1 MDDGTTNI
9 TIESGESLTHRLAR
23 EAGAANP
30 GVWQRYRQMLA
41 DDVADDQQ
49 FEEFKGLLPL
59 LHKTPADV
67 DRDRALIVSAKQ
79 LVATIK
85 GGRGLRAA
93 AERAT
98 KALEQK
104 EADFNRVVKAQQA
117 EIAPLRSAK
126 AQIVEKQKIAFEAC
140 QELANLKRENADVL
154 ADFPD
159 VDPSKLD

>member
-1 MDDGTTNI
+1 M
-9 TIESGESLTHRLAR
+9 
-23 EAGAANP
+23 
-30 GVWQRYRQMLA
+30 
-41 DDVADDQQ
+41 
-49 FEEFKGLLPL
+49 
-59 LHKTPADV
+59 
-67 DRDRALIVSAKQ
+67 IVSAKQ